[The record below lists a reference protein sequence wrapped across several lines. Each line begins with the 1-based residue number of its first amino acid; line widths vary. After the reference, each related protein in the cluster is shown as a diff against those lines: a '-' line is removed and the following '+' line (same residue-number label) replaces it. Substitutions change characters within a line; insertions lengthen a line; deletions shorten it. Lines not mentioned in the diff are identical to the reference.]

1 MQLYPSYAA
10 GITQKLHCFPWQ
22 PTSVLFL
29 NLLILIRSQRNDT
42 EAPVV
47 AHVW

>member
-1 MQLYPSYAA
+1 MQLHSSYAA
-10 GITQKLHCFPWQ
+10 GITQKLSCFPCQ
-22 PTSVLFL
+22 ATSVLFL
-29 NLLILIRSQRNDT
+29 NLHILIRSQRNDT